1 MTTLILQ
8 ALTDESPFSKYVV
21 NVIMI
26 QNNGCGVH
34 ANTGAHW
41 CDKDFFI
48 TVPYTNDEIHAIVS
62 ISSIYVNPNPD
73 ELVTNL
79 DE

>member
-1 MTTLILQ
+1 MTAHILQ
-8 ALTDESPFSKYVV
+8 TLTDESPISKYVV

-41 CDKDFFI
+41 CDKDFF
-48 TVPYTNDEIHAIVS
+48 
-62 ISSIYVNPNPD
+62 
-73 ELVTNL
+73 
-79 DE
+79 